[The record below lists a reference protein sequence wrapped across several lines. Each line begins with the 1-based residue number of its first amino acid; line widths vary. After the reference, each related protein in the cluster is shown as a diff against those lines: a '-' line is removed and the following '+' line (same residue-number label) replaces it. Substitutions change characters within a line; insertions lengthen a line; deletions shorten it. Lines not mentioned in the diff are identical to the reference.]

1 MCSILSAQQ
10 VPVFGGDTHFS
21 SMSAAYYA
29 MSSVLQDKLRNL
41 RARHSDGNFVN
52 SSNMG
57 INPKSDTFRDPALH
71 PVITIHP
78 NTGASFV

>member
-29 MSSVLQDKLRNL
+29 MSSVLQDKLSNL

-57 INPKSDTFRDPALH
+57 INPKRDTFRDPALH